1 MALNIIMPNQALLV
15 SSIIF
20 YLYTD
25 PGLGKSSIAHTA
37 DKPVVFDFDKG
48 QHRVTA
54 KLRRG
59 AIVPVPQWSEV
70 SFLQ

>member
-25 PGLGKSSIAHTA
+25 PGLGKSSIAHTT

-48 QHRVTA
+48 QHRVLPMQLRKNQA
-54 KLRRG
+54 KKN
-59 AIVPVPQWSEV
+59 
-70 SFLQ
+70 